1 MEARVEQG
9 RRGARSFAAAVVW
22 LRYPIVL
29 LWAAAV
35 VAAVLFLPS
44 LADVSSDAGG
54 LVKEDSAAIAAQ
66 QRSAELFGYPL
77 LSEVALVQRD
87 PAGLSEQALT
97 RVADRAKRVTADG
110 ATAGRG
116 LLGAIPIVNVD
127 GVMSMRG
134 EKSTT
139 AITYLYFDPAL
150 TFERRVAVAHELV
163 ASDAGAADD
172 AVVGVTGVVP
182 ARIEQASAILDSLP
196 AITVGTL
203 LLILLVVGIWQ
214 RSLLAPLMT
223 LAAAGAAYVVGIGV
237 VAWFGRQTDLALA
250 QEVEPLILVLVL
262 GIVTDYCVFLLAATR
277 RGVGDGLDARAA
289 VRSATAVTAPTILT
303 AGLIVAGGTLSLTL
317 GTLGFFQALG
327 PALALA
333 AAIGTLVALTLVPAV
348 LAIVGGLMFR
358 RVEANVDA
366 AEPDDEDEVSRA
378 SAVRARMVRSR
389 LVALPLALLCI
400 VGLGY
405 AAYDVRE
412 ARLGFSLTDGA
423 GDDSE
428 VRGAADA
435 AALGFSAGI
444 ISPTEI
450 VLDGPGIAANAA
462 GLAKAEEL
470 LRRTPGV
477 TGVVGPAEEAAATD
491 AARAAPELAG
501 GAPHPFTADSG
512 STVRMLLVLGDD
524 PFSSGAIATVERLRK
539 GLGGL
544 TRQAGL
550 DVTRTELAGQTALAA
565 ETVQQAE
572 SDIVRLAL
580 AALAVNLI
588 FLMLFLRA
596 IVAPIVLLGASVL
609 ALGAALGVTVLVSQ
623 LFGWGDVAYYTPLAA
638 AVLLLSLGSDYNV
651 FVVGRIWH
659 EARTRPLADAVAVAV
674 PAAAKPVTLAG
685 LVLAGSFALLAL
697 APVIA
702 LRQLAVA
709 LSTGVLIDAFIVR
722 SLLVPSLIT
731 SLGPVAG
738 WPGKALRHRP
748 PADEPSAAET
758 SAGEASAGVPLVA
771 GADD

>member
-1 MEARVEQG
+1 MEAHGEEG

-22 LRYPIVL
+22 LRYVIVL
-29 LWAAAV
+29 AWAAAAV
-35 VAAVLFLPS
+35 GAVLFLPS

-54 LVKEDSAAIAAQ
+54 LVKEDSAAIATQ
-66 QRSAELFGYPL
+66 VRSAQVFGYPL
-77 LSEVALVQRD
+77 LTEVALVQRD
-87 PAGLSEQALT
+87 PAGLSAAAQA
-97 RVADRAKRVTADG
+97 RVVDRAKRVTADG
-110 ATAGRG
+110 ATASSG
-116 LLGAIPIVNVD
+116 LLGAIPIINV
-127 GVMSMRG
+127 GGAMSTR
-134 EKSTT
+134 EEQSTT
-139 AITYLYFDPAL
+139 AITYLFFDPAL
-150 TFERRVAVAHELV
+150 TFERRVAVAHDLI
-163 ASDAGAADD
+163 ASDANAVDD
-172 AVVGVTGVVP
+172 RAVGVTGVVP
-182 ARIEQASAILDSLP
+182 ARVEQASAILDSLP

-203 LLILLVVGIWQ
+203 LLILIVVGIWQ
-214 RSLLAPLMT
+214 RSLLAPVIT
-223 LAAAGAAYVVGIGV
+223 LAAAGAAYVVAIGV
-237 VAWFGRQTDLALA
+237 VSWFGRETDLVLA

-262 GIVTDYCVFLLAATR
+262 GIVTDYCVFLLAASR
-277 RGVGDGLDARAA
+277 RGVADGLDARTA

-303 AGLIVAGGTLSLTL
+303 AGLIVAGGTASLTL

-327 PALALA
+327 PGLALA
-333 AAIGTLVALTLVPAV
+333 ALVGTLVALTLVPAV

-358 RVEANVDA
+358 RVEATA
-366 AEPDDEDEVSRA
+366 AEDPEEEDEVTRLQ
-378 SAVRARMVRSR
+378 AVRARAARSR

-412 ARLGFSLTDGA
+412 ARLGFSLTEGA
-423 GDDSE
+423 GSDSE
-428 VRGAADA
+428 VRRAADA
-435 AALGFSAGI
+435 AARGFSAGI

-462 GLAKAEEL
+462 GLAKAEDL

-477 TGVVGPAEEAAATD
+477 TGVLGPAEQAAVDDAAT
-491 AARAAPELAG
+491 AAPELAG
-501 GAPHPFTADSG
+501 GAPRPFTAASG
-512 STVRMLLVLGDD
+512 ETVRMLVVLGDD
-524 PFSSGAIATVERLRK
+524 PFSSGAIATVERLRT

-544 TRQAGL
+544 TREAGL

-565 ETVQQAE
+565 ETVEEAK

-580 AALAVNLI
+580 AALAVNLV

-596 IVAPIVLLGASVL
+596 IVAPVVLLAASVL

-685 LVLAGSFALLAL
+685 IVLAGSFALLAL
-697 APVIA
+697 APVVA

-731 SLGPVAG
+731 SLGPIAG
-738 WPGKALRHRP
+738 WPGRALQHREP
-748 PADEPSAAET
+748 PP
-758 SAGEASAGVPLVA
+758 EAPAPVPLVA